1 MLQTA
6 HSSEWGKKLSVACK
20 EYLGGSE
27 YEEEE
32 LAAAIMKADKT
43 GDADAGPKAFKA
55 MICQQA
61 CGLA

>member
-6 HSSEWGKKLSVACK
+6 HSNEWGKKLSVACK

-32 LAAAIMKADKT
+32 LAAAIAKADKT
-43 GDADAGPKAFKA
+43 GDAHAGPKAFKA

-61 CGLA
+61 CG